1 MKLMR
6 KTGATPDHAKAG
18 NSANR
23 VAFSHSGT
31 YVFVTTTDG
40 TLVYSQN
47 SGTGA
52 LTPLN
57 ASNPA
62 PGNGAEIGT
71 M

>member
-1 MKLMR
+1 
-6 KTGATPDHAKAG
+6 
-18 NSANR
+18 
-23 VAFSHSGT
+23 
-31 YVFVTTTDG
+31 VFVTTTDG
-40 TLVYSQN
+40 TLVYSRD